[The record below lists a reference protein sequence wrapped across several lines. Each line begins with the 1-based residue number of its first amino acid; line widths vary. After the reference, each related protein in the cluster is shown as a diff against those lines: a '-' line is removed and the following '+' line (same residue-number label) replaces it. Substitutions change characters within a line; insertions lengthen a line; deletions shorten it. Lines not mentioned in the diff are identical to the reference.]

1 MTKGFLRFL
10 RRNTIALLALFL
22 ALGGTTYAASTAL
35 IGKNTVASPQ
45 VVNGSLAAKDLSK
58 KARAALKGNRGP
70 RGFTGAAGAAGAQGA
85 KGDKG
90 DKGDTGTA
98 GANGATNVVI
108 RTASVSVTNN
118 TRNFAVAAC
127 NAGERATG
135 GGARFTGLSATNQ
148 HLLVYSYPKNAAT
161 SATDIPAAGDVPTA
175 WQASAF
181 NSSGA
186 TDTLNVF
193 VVCAS
198 P

>member
-1 MTKGFLRFL
+1 MTRGFLRFL
-10 RRNTIALLALFL
+10 RRNTIAMLALFL

-45 VVNGSLAAKDLSK
+45 VVNGSLGTKDLSK
-58 KARAALKGNRGP
+58 RARAALKGNRGP
-70 RGFTGAAGAAGAQGA
+70 RGFTGAQGVQGA

-108 RTASVSVTNN
+108 RTGSVSVADG

-127 NAGERATG
+127 AAGEHATG

-161 SATDIPAAGDVPTA
+161 PATGVPAAGDVPTA

-181 NSSGA
+181 NSSGSA
-186 TDTLNVF
+186 DTLNVF